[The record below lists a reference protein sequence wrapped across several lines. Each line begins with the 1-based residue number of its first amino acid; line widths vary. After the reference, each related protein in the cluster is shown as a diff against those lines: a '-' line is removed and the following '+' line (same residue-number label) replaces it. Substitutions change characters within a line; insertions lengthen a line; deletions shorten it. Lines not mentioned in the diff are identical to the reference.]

1 LALQREI
8 SNAISYAT
16 SKGYQVH
23 PDAFAMLKGLDN
35 DVVKIVQ
42 DIIKRKIK
50 QKENFLIMVDDVKN
64 HINPEDK
71 VAVTHFEEIDKID
84 NIEISRLS
92 RSPIIEEQSSSS
104 FEQNSH
110 KIVLDPTPNVNTGEG
125 VEGYAA
131 LFRSRFEKSYRI
143 LALRPESKRI
153 TKIASVKHNT
163 NNAKVGKSYNTEGGG
178 NISFNKNSS
187 SIVAGL
193 LMSKRSK
200 KNGLELV
207 IDDYSG
213 TMSALAVTE
222 EIKNLAMM
230 LTLDQMVMLEIEN
243 NNNNNNNNNNKSIQG
258 FTIKNLTSPDIPDHL
273 PNRSKAEYYAVLIS
287 DLHVGSKYFM
297 ETEFTRFL
305 SWLSSSEDELVR
317 KIRFLCV
324 GGDLIDGIGI
334 FPNQDK
340 ELLELN
346 TSKQMAH
353 AIDLLAKIP
362 KHIKV
367 FIIPGNHDPGR
378 RSLPQP
384 SLPRKDADK
393 LYSFENFTMLG
404 NPAFLEL
411 NGVKVLMYH
420 GQSLDDI
427 IATTPGLSYSKPA
440 EAMKVLLK
448 ARHLSPIYG
457 QRTPIA
463 PEKEDMM
470 VIADIPDVFHSGH
483 VHVIDVKNYR
493 GTLIVNSGAW
503 QAQTKFQQTM
513 GIVPTPGFAILINLA
528 TLQPF
533 QMDFNH

>member
-1 LALQREI
+1 M
-8 SNAISYAT
+8 
-16 SKGYQVH
+16 H

-42 DIIKRKIK
+42 DIIKMKIK
-50 QKENFLIMVDDVKN
+50 QNENSLIKVDDIRN
-64 HINPEDK
+64 HINPEEDK
-71 VAVTHFEEIDKID
+71 VAVIDFEDIGKID
-84 NIEISRLS
+84 DTKINRLS
-92 RSPIIEEQSSSS
+92 TTTTAAVIEYSSS

-110 KIVLDPTPNVNTGEG
+110 KIILDPTPNINTGEG

-131 LFRSRFEKSYRI
+131 LFRSRFEKSHRI

-153 TKIASVKHNT
+153 IQIASVKHNT
-163 NNAKVGKSYNTEGGG
+163 NNAKAAKSYSSRTEG
-178 NISFNKNSS
+178 NYVRNPSS
-187 SIVAGL
+187 VVAGL

-200 KNGLELV
+200 KNGIELV

-213 TMSALAVTE
+213 TLSALAVTE
-222 EIKNLAMM
+222 ELKKLAMT
-230 LTLDQMVMLEIEN
+230 LTLDQMVMLEID
-243 NNNNNNNNNNKSIQG
+243 NNNNNKSTQG
-258 FTIKNLTSPDIPDHL
+258 FTIKNLASPDIPDHL

-297 ETEFTRFL
+297 ETEFMRFL
-305 SWLSSSEDELVR
+305 TWLSSSEDELVR
-317 KIRFLCV
+317 KIRFLCI

-353 AIDLLAKIP
+353 SIDLLAKIP

-463 PEKEDMM
+463 PEQEDMM
-470 VIADIPDVFHSGH
+470 VISEVPDVFHSGH
-483 VHVIDVKNYR
+483 VHVMDVKNYR
-493 GTLIVNSGAW
+493 GTLIVNSGTW

-533 QMDFNH
+533 QMDFINH

>member
-16 SKGYQVH
+16 SKGYQIH

-42 DIIKRKIK
+42 DIIKMKIK
-50 QKENFLIMVDDVKN
+50 QNENSLIKVDDIRN
-64 HINPEDK
+64 HINPEEDK
-71 VAVTHFEEIDKID
+71 VAVIDFEDIGKID
-84 NIEISRLS
+84 DTKINRLS
-92 RSPIIEEQSSSS
+92 TTTTAAVIEYSSSSS

-110 KIVLDPTPNVNTGEG
+110 KIILDPTPNINTGEG

-131 LFRSRFEKSYRI
+131 LFRSRFEKSHRI

-153 TKIASVKHNT
+153 IQIASVKHNT
-163 NNAKVGKSYNTEGGG
+163 NNAKAAKSYSSSSRTEG
-178 NISFNKNSS
+178 NFVRNPSS
-187 SIVAGL
+187 VVAGL

-200 KNGLELV
+200 KNGIELV

-213 TMSALAVTE
+213 TLSALAVTE
-222 EIKNLAMM
+222 ELKKLAMT
-230 LTLDQMVMLEIEN
+230 LTLDQMVMLEID
-243 NNNNNNNNNNKSIQG
+243 NNNKSTQG
-258 FTIKNLTSPDIPDHL
+258 FTIKNLASPDIPDHL

-297 ETEFTRFL
+297 ETEYMRFL
-305 SWLSSSEDELVR
+305 TWLSSSEDELVR
-317 KIRFLCV
+317 KIRFLCI

-463 PEKEDMM
+463 PEQEDMM
-470 VIADIPDVFHSGH
+470 VISEVPDVFHSGH

-493 GTLIVNSGAW
+493 GTLIVNSGTW